1 MTNKTAALQVE
12 RVNVSFGGLRA
23 LNDVYLEIA
32 KNEVVGLIGPN
43 GAGKTTLFNA
53 LCGLVTPDS
62 GELHLNGKKHDFP
75 KPFELV
81 DLGIARTLQGVG
93 LFGDLTVLEN
103 VMIGAQHLA
112 QTGLISAALGRNR
125 KDEDQI
131 RNKARVALER
141 VYAGGIAHRRADTLA
156 YPDTKRVA
164 IARALVSE
172 PKILMLDEPAGGL
185 GAQDIEWMNSLI
197 KNLSVDMS
205 VLLIEHH
212 MDVVMSVCSRLYVL
226 NFGEV
231 IASGDAETVRLCAA
245 IQQLWLLILGQ
256 ETTMSLNVS
265 NLTVH
270 HGAICAVNQVS
281 LAVPTGKLAAVIGA
295 NGAGKTTLLRALS
308 GLNHPT
314 HGSIMWKG
322 ERIVGMKPEAL
333 VRRGI
338 SHVSEGKSVIPE
350 LTVRENLELG
360 AIWRRNAKES
370 KESIDQV
377 VSIFPRLGE
386 RLQQR
391 ADTLSGGERQMLA
404 IGRAIMSKPQ
414 LLLLDEPSLG
424 LAPLVIEHIF
434 QTIRDLTTSMNLTV
448 LLVEQNAMGALK
460 IADLGIVL
468 NLGKVVA
475 INHAQALIDDPAVRA
490 AYLGY

>member
-1 MTNKTAALQVE
+1 
-12 RVNVSFGGLRA
+12 
-23 LNDVYLEIA
+23 
-32 KNEVVGLIGPN
+32 
-43 GAGKTTLFNA
+43 
-53 LCGLVTPDS
+53 
-62 GELHLNGKKHDFP
+62 
-75 KPFELV
+75 
-81 DLGIARTLQGVG
+81 
-93 LFGDLTVLEN
+93 
-103 VMIGAQHLA
+103 
-112 QTGLISAALGRNR
+112 
-125 KDEDQI
+125 
-131 RNKARVALER
+131 
-141 VYAGGIAHRRADTLA
+141 
-156 YPDTKRVA
+156 
-164 IARALVSE
+164 
-172 PKILMLDEPAGGL
+172 
-185 GAQDIEWMNSLI
+185 
-197 KNLSVDMS
+197 
-205 VLLIEHH
+205 
-212 MDVVMSVCSRLYVL
+212 
-226 NFGEV
+226 
-231 IASGDAETVRLCAA
+231 
-245 IQQLWLLILGQ
+245 
-256 ETTMSLNVS
+256 MSLNVS

-281 LAVPTGKLAAVIGA
+281 LAVPTGKLAAIIGA

-314 HGSIMWKG
+314 HGSVMWKG
-322 ERIVGMKPEAL
+322 EKIVGLKPEVL

-386 RLQQR
+386 RIQQR

-424 LAPLVIEHIF
+424 LAPLVVEQIF
-434 QTIRDLTTSMNLTV
+434 QTIRELTTSMNLTV
-448 LLVEQNAMGALK
+448 LLVEQNAMGALR

-475 INHAQALIDDPAVRA
+475 MNHAQALIDDPAVRA

>member
-1 MTNKTAALQVE
+1 
-12 RVNVSFGGLRA
+12 
-23 LNDVYLEIA
+23 
-32 KNEVVGLIGPN
+32 
-43 GAGKTTLFNA
+43 
-53 LCGLVTPDS
+53 
-62 GELHLNGKKHDFP
+62 
-75 KPFELV
+75 
-81 DLGIARTLQGVG
+81 
-93 LFGDLTVLEN
+93 
-103 VMIGAQHLA
+103 
-112 QTGLISAALGRNR
+112 
-125 KDEDQI
+125 
-131 RNKARVALER
+131 
-141 VYAGGIAHRRADTLA
+141 
-156 YPDTKRVA
+156 
-164 IARALVSE
+164 
-172 PKILMLDEPAGGL
+172 
-185 GAQDIEWMNSLI
+185 
-197 KNLSVDMS
+197 
-205 VLLIEHH
+205 
-212 MDVVMSVCSRLYVL
+212 
-226 NFGEV
+226 
-231 IASGDAETVRLCAA
+231 
-245 IQQLWLLILGQ
+245 
-256 ETTMSLNVS
+256 MSLNVS

-281 LAVPTGKLAAVIGA
+281 LAVPTGKLAAIIGA

-322 ERIVGMKPEAL
+322 EKIAGLKPETL

-370 KESIDQV
+370 KESINEV

-424 LAPLVIEHIF
+424 LAPLVIEQIF

-475 INHAQALIDDPAVRA
+475 MNHAQALIDDPAVRA

>member
-1 MTNKTAALQVE
+1 
-12 RVNVSFGGLRA
+12 
-23 LNDVYLEIA
+23 
-32 KNEVVGLIGPN
+32 
-43 GAGKTTLFNA
+43 
-53 LCGLVTPDS
+53 
-62 GELHLNGKKHDFP
+62 
-75 KPFELV
+75 
-81 DLGIARTLQGVG
+81 
-93 LFGDLTVLEN
+93 
-103 VMIGAQHLA
+103 
-112 QTGLISAALGRNR
+112 
-125 KDEDQI
+125 
-131 RNKARVALER
+131 
-141 VYAGGIAHRRADTLA
+141 
-156 YPDTKRVA
+156 
-164 IARALVSE
+164 
-172 PKILMLDEPAGGL
+172 
-185 GAQDIEWMNSLI
+185 
-197 KNLSVDMS
+197 
-205 VLLIEHH
+205 
-212 MDVVMSVCSRLYVL
+212 
-226 NFGEV
+226 
-231 IASGDAETVRLCAA
+231 
-245 IQQLWLLILGQ
+245 
-256 ETTMSLNVS
+256 MSLNVS

-270 HGAICAVNQVS
+270 HGAICAVSQVS
-281 LAVPTGKLAAVIGA
+281 IAVPTGKLAAIIGA
-295 NGAGKTTLLRALS
+295 NGAGKTTLLRTLS
-308 GLNHPT
+308 GLKTPT
-314 HGSIMWKG
+314 NGSIMWKG
-322 ERIVGMKPEAL
+322 EKIAGIKPETL

-360 AIWRRNAKES
+360 AIWRRNSKES

-424 LAPLVIEHIF
+424 LAPLVIEQIF

-475 INHAQALIDDPAVRA
+475 MNHAQVLIDDPAVRA

>member
-1 MTNKTAALQVE
+1 
-12 RVNVSFGGLRA
+12 
-23 LNDVYLEIA
+23 
-32 KNEVVGLIGPN
+32 
-43 GAGKTTLFNA
+43 
-53 LCGLVTPDS
+53 
-62 GELHLNGKKHDFP
+62 
-75 KPFELV
+75 
-81 DLGIARTLQGVG
+81 
-93 LFGDLTVLEN
+93 
-103 VMIGAQHLA
+103 
-112 QTGLISAALGRNR
+112 
-125 KDEDQI
+125 
-131 RNKARVALER
+131 
-141 VYAGGIAHRRADTLA
+141 
-156 YPDTKRVA
+156 
-164 IARALVSE
+164 
-172 PKILMLDEPAGGL
+172 
-185 GAQDIEWMNSLI
+185 
-197 KNLSVDMS
+197 
-205 VLLIEHH
+205 
-212 MDVVMSVCSRLYVL
+212 
-226 NFGEV
+226 
-231 IASGDAETVRLCAA
+231 
-245 IQQLWLLILGQ
+245 
-256 ETTMSLNVS
+256 MSLNVS

-270 HGAICAVNQVS
+270 HGAICAINQVS
-281 LAVPTGKLAAVIGA
+281 IAVPTGKLAAIIGA
-295 NGAGKTTLLRALS
+295 NGAGKTTLLRTLS
-308 GLNHPT
+308 GLKTPT
-314 HGSIMWKG
+314 NGSIMWKG
-322 ERIVGMKPEAL
+322 EKIAGIKPETL

-350 LTVRENLELG
+350 LTVHENLELG

-424 LAPLVIEHIF
+424 LAPLVIEQIF

-475 INHAQALIDDPAVRA
+475 MNHAQVLIDDPAVRA

>member
-1 MTNKTAALQVE
+1 
-12 RVNVSFGGLRA
+12 
-23 LNDVYLEIA
+23 
-32 KNEVVGLIGPN
+32 
-43 GAGKTTLFNA
+43 
-53 LCGLVTPDS
+53 
-62 GELHLNGKKHDFP
+62 
-75 KPFELV
+75 
-81 DLGIARTLQGVG
+81 
-93 LFGDLTVLEN
+93 
-103 VMIGAQHLA
+103 
-112 QTGLISAALGRNR
+112 
-125 KDEDQI
+125 
-131 RNKARVALER
+131 
-141 VYAGGIAHRRADTLA
+141 
-156 YPDTKRVA
+156 
-164 IARALVSE
+164 
-172 PKILMLDEPAGGL
+172 
-185 GAQDIEWMNSLI
+185 
-197 KNLSVDMS
+197 
-205 VLLIEHH
+205 
-212 MDVVMSVCSRLYVL
+212 
-226 NFGEV
+226 
-231 IASGDAETVRLCAA
+231 
-245 IQQLWLLILGQ
+245 
-256 ETTMSLNVS
+256 MSLNVS

-270 HGAICAVNQVS
+270 HGAICAINQVS
-281 LAVPTGKLAAVIGA
+281 IAVPTGKLAAIIGA
-295 NGAGKTTLLRALS
+295 NGAGKTTLLRTLS
-308 GLNHPT
+308 GLKTPT
-314 HGSIMWKG
+314 NGSIMWKG
-322 ERIVGMKPEAL
+322 EKIAGIKPETL

-424 LAPLVIEHIF
+424 LAPLVIEQIF

-475 INHAQALIDDPAVRA
+475 MNHAQALIDDPAVRA

>member
-1 MTNKTAALQVE
+1 
-12 RVNVSFGGLRA
+12 
-23 LNDVYLEIA
+23 
-32 KNEVVGLIGPN
+32 
-43 GAGKTTLFNA
+43 
-53 LCGLVTPDS
+53 
-62 GELHLNGKKHDFP
+62 
-75 KPFELV
+75 
-81 DLGIARTLQGVG
+81 
-93 LFGDLTVLEN
+93 
-103 VMIGAQHLA
+103 
-112 QTGLISAALGRNR
+112 
-125 KDEDQI
+125 
-131 RNKARVALER
+131 
-141 VYAGGIAHRRADTLA
+141 
-156 YPDTKRVA
+156 
-164 IARALVSE
+164 
-172 PKILMLDEPAGGL
+172 
-185 GAQDIEWMNSLI
+185 
-197 KNLSVDMS
+197 
-205 VLLIEHH
+205 
-212 MDVVMSVCSRLYVL
+212 
-226 NFGEV
+226 
-231 IASGDAETVRLCAA
+231 
-245 IQQLWLLILGQ
+245 
-256 ETTMSLNVS
+256 MSLNVS

-281 LAVPTGKLAAVIGA
+281 IAVPTGKLAAIIGA

-314 HGSIMWKG
+314 NGSVMWKG
-322 ERIVGMKPEAL
+322 EKIVGLKPEVL

-386 RLQQR
+386 RIQQR

-424 LAPLVIEHIF
+424 LAPLVVEQIF

-448 LLVEQNAMGALK
+448 LLVEQNAMGALR

-468 NLGKVVA
+468 NLGRVVA